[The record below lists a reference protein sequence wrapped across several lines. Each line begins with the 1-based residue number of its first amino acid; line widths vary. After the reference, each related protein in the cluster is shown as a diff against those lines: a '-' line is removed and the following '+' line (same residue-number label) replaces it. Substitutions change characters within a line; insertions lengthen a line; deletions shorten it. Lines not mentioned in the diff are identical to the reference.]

1 MSVDRPVTALY
12 GCCNCQIMFLPS
24 SSSSSLPL
32 YCSMLPMHAH
42 HHYSD
47 ESSKDPKRHSR
58 HHNSTAL
65 HLLPML
71 RLRATSRVLVAGAAG
86 RRWEGAAATQAAEA
100 PAQPPAPPPAFKANI
115 RDMKPRELMREL
127 DRYIVG
133 QSDAKKAVSVAL
145 RNRWRRHHVPEDIRE
160 EIAPKNIL
168 MIGPT
173 GVGKT
178 EIARR
183 LAKLVDAPF
192 VKVEATKFT
201 EVGFHGRDVESI
213 IEDLYKASLSQ
224 TKQNIRRQHEEAAR
238 KKAEDRLLM
247 SLTGLTDEFREHLRN
262 GVLDDLEV
270 MVEVQEK
277 KEKPKTASG
286 EGFLISLDLSSMMGQ
301 RPQMTKKLMKIKD
314 ALQTVLQE
322 ELDKLVDTED
332 VSAEALKACEEDG
345 IVVIDEIDKIVTAA
359 GGFKGHQASAEGVQ
373 QDLLPLVEGT
383 TVSTKFNVQVKT
395 DKILFICS
403 GAFHSV
409 KPSDMLAE
417 LQGRLPIRVELQALT
432 KNDFHRIL
440 TEPKFNLIQQHI
452 AMMATEGVE
461 LLFTEDALWEIAGI
475 AAHINATVQN
485 IGARRL
491 ITITEKVVEE
501 ISFEG
506 PDKEGEKFVIDAAYV
521 KKSVESMVKKVDI
534 NKFLL

>member
-1 MSVDRPVTALY
+1 MRRV
-12 GCCNCQIMFLPS
+12 F
-24 SSSSSLPL
+24 
-32 YCSMLPMHAH
+32 
-42 HHYSD
+42 
-47 ESSKDPKRHSR
+47 
-58 HHNSTAL
+58 
-65 HLLPML
+65 LLP
-71 RLRATSRVLVAGAAG
+71 TRVSGQPLGAAV
-86 RRWEGAAATQAAEA
+86 RLCSAAAAAA
-100 PAQPPAPPPAFKANI
+100 PAPAPAAPAADLGAKTLI
-115 RDMKPRELMREL
+115 RNMRPRELMKEL

-133 QSDAKKAVSVAL
+133 QSEAKKAVAVAL
-145 RNRWRRHHVPEDIRE
+145 RNRWRRHQVPSDIRE

-224 TKQNIRRQHEEAAR
+224 TKQNIRRQHEEEA
-238 KKAEDRLLM
+238 KVKAEDRILK
-247 SLTGLTDEFREHLRN
+247 SLAGVSDGFREHLRS
-262 GVLDDLEV
+262 GALDDIEV
-270 MVEVQEK
+270 MVELQEK
-277 KEKPKTASG
+277 KEKPKSATG
-286 EGFLISLDLSSMMGQ
+286 EGVFISLDLPAMIGGQ
-301 RPQMTKKLMKIKD
+301 RQQTVKKVMKIKD
-314 ALQTVLQE
+314 AFPAVLQE
-322 ELDKLVDTED
+322 ELDKMMDTED
-332 VSAEALKACEEDG
+332 VTAEALRACEEDG

-359 GGFKGHQASAEGVQ
+359 GGYKGHQASAEGVQ

-417 LQGRLPIRVELQALT
+417 LQGRLPIRVELQPLT
-432 KNDFHRIL
+432 KEDFHRII
-440 TEPKFNLIQQHI
+440 TEPRFNLISQHKT
-452 AMMATEGVE
+452 MMATEGVE
-461 LLFTEDALWEIAGI
+461 LEFTGDALWEIAAI

-506 PDKEGEKFVIDAAYV
+506 PERKGEKFMIDAAYV
-521 KKSVESMVKKVDI
+521 KQAVDKMVKKVDI
-534 NKFLL
+534 KKFIL